1 MRVAASHKTQRAGAV
16 SEALKQGDDKRIVL
30 PLQRAVADLED
41 IEKLGHALDE
51 FVEAGGVRK
60 VVEEVIEHEE
70 EVVPPE
76 ILDHLLAVRA
86 ESLNVPVLRFVVTVD
101 PDVDGVPEPGQV
113 GAHLFAHHKV
123 GKVAELVQQLEAPV
137 E

>member
-1 MRVAASHKTQRAGAV
+1 MGLVSEQQAGKHFDASASGAPQGVRVAASHKTQRAGAV

-60 VVEEVIEHEE
+60 VMEEVIEHEE

-76 ILDHLLAVRA
+76 ILD
-86 ESLNVPVLRFVVTVD
+86 
-101 PDVDGVPEPGQV
+101 
-113 GAHLFAHHKV
+113 
-123 GKVAELVQQLEAPV
+123 
-137 E
+137 